1 VDLPKFTCDLNMTDR
16 IEEVAKNGVCAYVHV
31 GSPVLTL
38 EIFKF
43 LNRVLLGHDVFD
55 LQLIKP

>member
-1 VDLPKFTCDLNMTDR
+1 MDLPKFTCYLNMAGR

-31 GSPVLTL
+31 GSLILIL

-43 LNRVLLGHDVFD
+43 PDRVLLGHDVFD

>member
-1 VDLPKFTCDLNMTDR
+1 VDLPKLPCDLNMAGR
-16 IEEVAKNGVCAYVHV
+16 IEEVAKDGVCAYMDV
-31 GSPVLTL
+31 GSLVLIL

-43 LNRVLLGHDVFD
+43 PDRVLLGHDVFD